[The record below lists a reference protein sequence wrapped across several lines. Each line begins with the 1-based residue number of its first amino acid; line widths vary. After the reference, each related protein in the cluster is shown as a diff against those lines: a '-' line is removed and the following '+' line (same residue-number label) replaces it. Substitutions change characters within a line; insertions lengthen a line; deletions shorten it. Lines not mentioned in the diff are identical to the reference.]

1 MEKSE
6 LPLEDLHLEYKKA
19 SRNRIPKNMWET
31 VSAFANTDGGTIV
44 LGADENTST
53 RELDITGI
61 DDPSELIT
69 NLLNAQ
75 KSNNQITPQAIFEK
89 NISIKK
95 IDQKN
100 LVYIYVPK
108 NTSNRPVYLLGDM
121 FNKTHIREKDSDR
134 YANKDEIML
143 MLRDSANAIDSD
155 LLDNIGIQDLNLN
168 DIAKFKALIAETSKD
183 SSIADMDTME
193 FLQSVGLAGKDY
205 GSSDRTVKLNKAAL
219 LLLGKNEA
227 ITYFFPHFFLDFVT
241 YKDTTSSDY
250 TDRKYTSN
258 DLIDPDNIFSFFNFV
273 WDKFTYLITNKFNL
287 ENELIRKDQ
296 STSILIALREALVN
310 TLVHADYLSSEQIK
324 ISVFPEFIE
333 FTNPGEM
340 RVSTSDFIR
349 GGTSIARNPKLF
361 NTFLKAKLGEHTG
374 SGGKRIFSITRNLEL
389 KHPDI
394 STNVEETNIKIWSI
408 PDMESFINTLKPEW
422 RPAYSLFKKQLIISF
437 GDVKDLYSTEY
448 QARKALTEMVD
459 AGFISKEGNGKGTKY
474 LVSPNSPI
482 ARKMTNKMLS
492 DINDVLVHTQID

>member
-1 MEKSE
+1 MEKTE
-6 LPLEDLHLEYKKA
+6 LPIEGLHLEYKKA
-19 SRNRIPKNMWET
+19 SKNRVPKAMWDT
-31 VSAFANTDGGTIV
+31 VSAFANTDGGTII
-44 LGADENTST
+44 LGADEDTST

-61 DDPSELIT
+61 DNPSELIT
-69 NLLNAQ
+69 NLFNAQ
-75 KSNNQITPQAIFEK
+75 NSNNQITPHAIFEK
-89 NISIKK
+89 NISIE
-95 IDQKN
+95 QVNGKN

-108 NTSNRPVYLLGDM
+108 NTSSRPVYLLDDM
-121 FNKTHIREKDSDR
+121 FHKSFIREKDSDR
-134 YANKDEIML
+134 HANKDEIML
-143 MLRDSANAIDSD
+143 MIRDSANAIDGD
-155 LLDNIGIQDLNLN
+155 LLDNVEIQDLNLN

-183 SSIADMDTME
+183 SSIADMNTME

-241 YKDTTSSDY
+241 YQDTTSSDY
-250 TDRKYTSN
+250 IDRKYTSN
-258 DLIDPDNIFSFFNFV
+258 NPLDPDNIFSFFNFV

-287 ENELIRKDQ
+287 ENELIRQDQ

-310 TLVHADYLSSEQIK
+310 ALVHADYLSSEQIK
-324 ISVFPEFIE
+324 ISVFPESIE

-349 GGTSIARNPKLF
+349 GGSSVARNPKLF

-389 KHPDI
+389 KHPDV
-394 STNVEETNIKIWSI
+394 STNIEKTNIKIWSI
-408 PDMESFINTLKPEW
+408 PDMESFIDTLKPDW
-422 RPAYSLFKKQLIISF
+422 RPAYSLFKNQLIISF
-437 GDVKDLYSTEY
+437 GDVKDLYPTTY
-448 QARKALTEMVD
+448 RARKVLEEMTD
-459 AGFISKEGNGKGTKY
+459 AGIISKEGKGKGTKY
-474 LVSPNSPI
+474 LVSTNSPI

-492 DINDVLVHTQID
+492 KINDVLVNTQMD